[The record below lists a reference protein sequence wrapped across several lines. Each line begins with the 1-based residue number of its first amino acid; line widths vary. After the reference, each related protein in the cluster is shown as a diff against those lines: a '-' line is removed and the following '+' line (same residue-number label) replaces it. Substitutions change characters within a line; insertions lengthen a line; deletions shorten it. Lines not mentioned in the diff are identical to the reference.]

1 VRARI
6 LGGGP
11 TAFLDAAWQI
21 RSTRREDRRTV
32 PSRARTDRVSLS
44 RRSFDRTDKASALVD
59 YFRCVEPPHNYVHEA
74 SSSVVHH
81 GDYLNRRDDQALCG
95 VAFENPVALGPT
107 TRPASICP
115 DCEAKL
121 AEYHLQWWRERAEA
135 ATAELEEL
143 RVKYRELAES
153 QRPTQV
159 SEVPSGETPESREIS
174 GQPQAGS
181 TAEVG
186 EATPASLL
194 DQARKELLEL
204 CRRFEGSV
212 PFWRV
217 KNSMDA
223 FSDKLNSDERVLLAQ
238 EIGAGGSF
246 IRWCTTEIEGLGWQ
260 VTNNPVHGDA
270 DDMMD
275 AWTQDLYQTPK
286 KTKWRL
292 GRSR

>member
-1 VRARI
+1 
-6 LGGGP
+6 LTELTKG
-11 TAFLDAAWQI
+11 
-21 RSTRREDRRTV
+21 
-32 PSRARTDRVSLS
+32 
-44 RRSFDRTDKASALVD
+44 SALVD

-81 GDYLNRRDDQALCG
+81 ADYLDRRDDHALCG
-95 VAFENPVALGPT
+95 VAFENPTPLGV
-107 TRPASICP
+107 RPAAVCP

-121 AEYHLQWWRERAEA
+121 VEYHLTWWRERAEA
-135 ATAELEEL
+135 ATAELDDL
-143 RVKYRELAES
+143 RVKYRELAEYVDN
-153 QRPTQV
+153 QGRQV
-159 SEVPSGETPESREIS
+159 AGLELPAHVSGDPSGENPESRRETE
-174 GQPQAGS
+174 GEPQAGS
-181 TAEVG
+181 TAEQG
-186 EATPASLL
+186 ETTPGSLL

-204 CRRFEGSV
+204 CRRFDEAV

-246 IRWCTTEIEGLGWQ
+246 IRWCTTEIEGLGWR

-292 GRSR
+292 GRSRSHDGS